1 MKAPTQIA
9 PFIIMEFIQN
19 SGKFCK
25 SVHFM
30 IKTLTNVKMYLRSLL
45 KTIWFFC
52 CEFLFAYSFIT

>member
-1 MKAPTQIA
+1 MKATTEIVS
-9 PFIIMEFIQN
+9 FLITEFIQN
-19 SGKFCK
+19 PGKFCK

-52 CEFLFAYSFIT
+52 CEFLFAYSL